1 MVCFKYREQS
11 VSCVES
17 NTNTILKQQLP
28 AEAQIKMV
36 DVTVFPCN
44 ELPGNAVVWRKKQGK
59 KLAMRMGEKR
69 RELIGKFIIR
79 NTNRDE
85 RVDLSLCL
93 MERIRPYAEYPM
105 DLNGKRE
112 VGFLVGQFFLLIPF
126 SKLKKSVQ
134 EKIGGKN
141 YSQSEMFDEIFGAS
155 GTDDKDNHDSVESLS
170 SSLECK

>member
-1 MVCFKYREQS
+1 MF
-11 VSCVES
+11 CVGNQTQ
-17 NTNTILKQQLP
+17 NTTLKRTQYSP
-28 AEAQIKMV
+28 AEVQIKMV

-44 ELPGNAVVWRKKQGK
+44 ELNGSAVVWRKKQGK
-59 KLAMRMGEKR
+59 KLALRIGEKR
-69 RELIGKFIIR
+69 RDLIGKFIIR

-105 DLNGKRE
+105 NLNGKRE

-126 SKLKKSVQ
+126 SKLKGSLQ
-134 EKIGGKN
+134 EKLEGKN
-141 YSQSEMFDEIFGAS
+141 YSKSEMFDDIFGDS
-155 GTDDKDNHDSVESLS
+155 TLTNEKDNHDAVESLP